1 MKCRE
6 GCEGEKAQH
15 SVLCEACWMRLPLEE
30 KDALGDAWVRGRGV
44 QKAEQRALDWLAAD
58 DKRRAE

>member
-6 GCEGEKAQH
+6 GCDGDRKYWQP
-15 SVLCEACWMRLPLEE
+15 SCIKCWLRIPPLLLFKRGMAKTAESIEE
-30 KDALGDAWVRGRGV
+30 TTQAIHN
-44 QKAEQRALDWLAAD
+44 WLADD

>member
-6 GCEGEKAQH
+6 GCEEERKARQL
-15 SVLCEACWMRLPLEE
+15 SCIKCWMRIPAVLLF
-30 KDALGDAWVRGRGV
+30 KRGMAKTSRERKEAT
-44 QKAEQRALDWLAAD
+44 QAIHDWLAAD

>member
-1 MKCRE
+1 
-6 GCEGEKAQH
+6 
-15 SVLCEACWMRLPLEE
+15 MRLPLEE

-58 DKRRAE
+58 DKRT

>member
-6 GCEGEKAQH
+6 GCEGQRSAMQVCCLTCWLRVAPELKR
-15 SVLCEACWMRLPLEE
+15 ACWEAENAEE
-30 KDALGDAWVRGRGV
+30 ARD
-44 QKAEQRALDWLAAD
+44 AEQAVKCWLAAD